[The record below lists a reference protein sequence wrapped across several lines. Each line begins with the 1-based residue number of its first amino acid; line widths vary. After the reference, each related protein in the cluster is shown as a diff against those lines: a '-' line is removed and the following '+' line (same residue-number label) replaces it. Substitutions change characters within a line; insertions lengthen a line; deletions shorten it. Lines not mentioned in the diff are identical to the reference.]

1 MTGLGKTSSMRS
13 VSLCQPGGVAS
24 SPSAMSARSW
34 PEEKHFPAPRNI
46 TQDMLASSLSA
57 STWRRRSANIATVRA
72 FNLSGRLRVNSARP
86 PRSSRLTKSVMPSIL
101 FCVWRLRARLL
112 AGEDRWT
119 FFDERLDALPKVAG
133 GNSATLRG
141 RLQIERVVERRLQ
154 RRPRHLAD
162 LSDRE
167 GSTGRQFSG
176 DRADCRVKLIVGD
189 DTGH

>member
-1 MTGLGKTSSMRS
+1 
-13 VSLCQPGGVAS
+13 
-24 SPSAMSARSW
+24 
-34 PEEKHFPAPRNI
+34 
-46 TQDMLASSLSA
+46 
-57 STWRRRSANIATVRA
+57 
-72 FNLSGRLRVNSARP
+72 
-86 PRSSRLTKSVMPSIL
+86 MPSIL

-167 GSTGRQFSG
+167 GSTGRQRSEEHTSELQSLMRISYAAF
-176 DRADCRVKLIVGD
+176 CL
-189 DTGH
+189 